1 MKMAFLRLLGLLLDM
16 IFAMRTSSPIM
27 TLAQE
32 PMVKLETT
40 VNEVPKIRR
49 SDYVATRN
57 ADNKACLEVCLAMLS
72 PSWHSLPGSPA
83 VQA

>member
-1 MKMAFLRLLGLLLDM
+1 
-16 IFAMRTSSPIM
+16 M

-40 VNEVPKIRR
+40 VNEVLKIRR

-72 PSWHSLPGSPA
+72 SHSWRQPA
-83 VQA
+83 ARSASQ

>member
-1 MKMAFLRLLGLLLDM
+1 
-16 IFAMRTSSPIM
+16 M

-40 VNEVPKIRR
+40 VNEVLKIRR

-57 ADNKACLEVCLAMLS
+57 ADNKALLAFLARQPKQERRGWIRLTAS
-72 PSWHSLPGSPA
+72 VVSRY
-83 VQA
+83 